1 MSGED
6 DKPSNPY
13 EKQTEWGQDI
23 TPERNKGLY
32 KRILQKGEGNRKP
45 LDGSKVTVHYVGR
58 LLDGSVFD
66 SSRER
71 GEPFEFDIGKSK
83 WRRSG
88 SASYW

>member
-1 MSGED
+1 MSSED

-13 EKQTEWGQDI
+13 EKQSKWGSDI
-23 TPERNKGLY
+23 TLEKNKGLF
-32 KRILQKGEGNRKP
+32 KLVLQKGEGPRRP

-71 GEPFEFDIGKSK
+71 GEPFVFDLGKSK
-83 WRRSG
+83 
-88 SASYW
+88 

>member
-1 MSGED
+1 MSTDE

-13 EKQTEWGQDI
+13 AAQKDWGPDI
-23 TPERNKGLY
+23 TSERNKGLF
-32 KRILQKGEGNRKP
+32 KHVLRQGEGVRKP

-71 GEPFEFDIGKSK
+71 GDPFVFDLGKSE
-83 WRRSG
+83 
-88 SASYW
+88 